1 MIFGKV
7 RQLVRLIS
15 THGYYSCRTE
25 ASELDTSVC
34 LPQRS
39 GTLPSRKAVAD
50 VFKIGVRFSGMPRG
64 ALYPQKRP
72 FMRFATSIAGSTA
85 PAVIEALCAGSMPPL

>member
-39 GTLPSRKAVAD
+39 GALPSRKAVAD

-64 ALYPQKRP
+64 TLYPPK
-72 FMRFATSIAGSTA
+72 RFANSIAGRTA